1 MPPNKAWE
9 AHTYTT
15 SKKPRK
21 HTYICN
27 LEEAQGVLTYK
38 SAAMNGSG
46 HRQQK
51 VLARRIS
58 AKIYSLRGLFVDYAP
73 IHFIRALYVCPSW
86 AIHRLHI
93 FMCSWA
99 SHLFDL
105 LRKHE
110 AETDEQQDTGSPDH
124 RHAIMNGEISTN
136 SGTNS
141 KEEDHTK
148 IMSHLLQL
156 LLFMIPHESG

>member
-1 MPPNKAWE
+1 MYALPGLLE
-9 AHTYTT
+9 D
-15 SKKPRK
+15 
-21 HTYICN
+21 YI
-27 LEEAQGVLTYK
+27 
-38 SAAMNGSG
+38 SS
-46 HRQQK
+46 
-51 VLARRIS
+51 
-58 AKIYSLRGLFVDYAP
+58 
-73 IHFIRALYVCPSW
+73 CPSW

-93 FMCSWA
+93 FMCSRA
-99 SHLFDL
+99 SHLFNL

-110 AETDEQQDTGSPDH
+110 AETDKQQDARSPDH

>member
-1 MPPNKAWE
+1 MYALPGLLKD
-9 AHTYTT
+9 
-15 SKKPRK
+15 
-21 HTYICN
+21 YISSC
-27 LEEAQGVLTYK
+27 L
-38 SAAMNGSG
+38 
-46 HRQQK
+46 
-51 VLARRIS
+51 
-58 AKIYSLRGLFVDYAP
+58 
-73 IHFIRALYVCPSW
+73 SW

-93 FMCSWA
+93 FMCSRA
-99 SHLFDL
+99 SHLFNL

-110 AETDEQQDTGSPDH
+110 AETDKQQDTRSPDH